1 MGGGSGVAP
10 GGVQATA
17 ITEDATNGK
26 LVYDPSHP
34 DADAQGYVRMPNVDT
49 VTEMV
54 DLIDAQRAYE
64 ANVTAMS
71 ASKQM
76 FAKTLEILRYDHR
89 SDLRRFWR
97 RVADR
102 SRSRPLPGRRLR
114 LGLRLVLGDS
124 ISARPSHP
132 DRRRAGRAGL
142 ATGQADDPTAVVM
155 AVERAQLSMQLASQI
170 RNKAVEAAQDHLPTQ
185 V

>member
-1 MGGGSGVAP
+1 MSMFGGMEISASALTAQRLRMNVTAENLANAETTKTADGAPYRRKEVTLQAVDKGGFGSQLSAAMGAGSSGVVP

-17 ITEDATNGK
+17 ITEDQTNGK

-34 DADAQGYVRMPNVDT
+34 DADEQGYVRMPNVDT

-76 FAKTLEILRYDHR
+76 FAKTLEILR
-89 SDLRRFWR
+89 
-97 RVADR
+97 
-102 SRSRPLPGRRLR
+102 
-114 LGLRLVLGDS
+114 
-124 ISARPSHP
+124 
-132 DRRRAGRAGL
+132 
-142 ATGQADDPTAVVM
+142 
-155 AVERAQLSMQLASQI
+155 
-170 RNKAVEAAQDHLPTQ
+170 
-185 V
+185 

>member
-1 MGGGSGVAP
+1 MSMFGGMEISASALTAQRLRMNVTAENLANAETTKTADGNPYRRKEVTLTSVPGNGGFGAQLSKAMGGGSGVTP

-17 ITEDATNGK
+17 ITEDATDGK

-34 DADAQGYVRMPNVDT
+34 DADEQGYVRMPNVDT

-76 FAKTLEILRYDHR
+76 FAKTLEILR
-89 SDLRRFWR
+89 
-97 RVADR
+97 
-102 SRSRPLPGRRLR
+102 
-114 LGLRLVLGDS
+114 
-124 ISARPSHP
+124 
-132 DRRRAGRAGL
+132 
-142 ATGQADDPTAVVM
+142 
-155 AVERAQLSMQLASQI
+155 
-170 RNKAVEAAQDHLPTQ
+170 
-185 V
+185 

>member
-1 MGGGSGVAP
+1 MSMFGGLEISASALTAQRLRMNVTAENLANAETTKTADGGPYRRKEVTLQAVNKGGFGAQLSSAMGAGSSGVVP

-17 ITEDATNGK
+17 ITEDQTSGK

-34 DADAQGYVRMPNVDT
+34 DADEQGYVRMPNVDT

-76 FAKTLEILRYDHR
+76 FAKTLEILR
-89 SDLRRFWR
+89 
-97 RVADR
+97 
-102 SRSRPLPGRRLR
+102 
-114 LGLRLVLGDS
+114 
-124 ISARPSHP
+124 
-132 DRRRAGRAGL
+132 
-142 ATGQADDPTAVVM
+142 
-155 AVERAQLSMQLASQI
+155 
-170 RNKAVEAAQDHLPTQ
+170 
-185 V
+185 

>member
-1 MGGGSGVAP
+1 MSMFGGMEISASALTAQRMRMNVTAENLANAETTKGADGNPYRRKEVTLQSVGANGTFGSQLSAAMGDSGVAP

-17 ITEDATNGK
+17 ITEDQTDGK

-34 DADAQGYVRMPNVDT
+34 DANEQGYVRMPNVDT

-76 FAKTLEILRYDHR
+76 FAKTLEILR
-89 SDLRRFWR
+89 
-97 RVADR
+97 
-102 SRSRPLPGRRLR
+102 
-114 LGLRLVLGDS
+114 
-124 ISARPSHP
+124 
-132 DRRRAGRAGL
+132 
-142 ATGQADDPTAVVM
+142 
-155 AVERAQLSMQLASQI
+155 
-170 RNKAVEAAQDHLPTQ
+170 
-185 V
+185 